1 MTAGT
6 AISAIGFAYP
16 TLAPYLR
23 TDLGLSLT
31 AVGLLNTFI
40 YLGTML
46 GALPSGWL
54 TDRFGSRR
62 VLILAALAAAGLTVV
77 IPLVA
82 RAEFWFLLLLVGVG
96 LVVATSTPAGSQA
109 VAQAF
114 PPEQRGTVIGLR
126 QMAVPLGGAVASA
139 LLPPVAQHFGWRW
152 ASLEIGLFALFAA
165 GVTSRLYREQGS
177 SGPIPPRPSPPLS
190 RILGQRDILLAAIAG
205 VTLPTGQF
213 IMITYLILFLKERFG
228 LPELTGAA
236 LLTAANLAG
245 AFSRVFWS
253 WMSDRLGGR
262 RKPWL
267 MAIVALAALCALG
280 LAWLPV
286 GTPLWFKAGMVILFG
301 ATALGWQGLHF
312 SLLTELSPRGLEGRV
327 VGFGLVFTS
336 IGIALAPPVFGFVVE
351 HSASYATGWL
361 ALAGIYGVGLGL
373 LSRVRE
379 TPCGSGR

>member
-16 TLAPYLR
+16 TLSPYLR

-46 GALPSGWL
+46 GALPAGWL

-62 VLILAALAAAGLTVV
+62 VLILAALTAAGLTLL

-82 RAEFWFLLLLVGVG
+82 RAEFLFLGLLVGVG

-114 PPEQRGTVIGLR
+114 PPTQRGTVIGLR

-139 LLPPVAQHFGWRW
+139 LLPLIAEHFGWRW
-152 ASLEIGLFALFAA
+152 ASLGIGLIALLAA
-165 GVTSRLYREQGS
+165 WVTGWLYQEQGS
-177 SGPIPPRPSPPLS
+177 SGPQPILRSPPLS
-190 RILGQRDILLAAIAG
+190 RILSQRDILLAAIAG
-205 VTLPTGQF
+205 MTLPTGQF

-228 LPELTGAA
+228 LSELIGAA

-262 RKPWL
+262 RKPL
-267 MAIVALAALCALG
+267 LVSIVALAALCALS

-286 GTPLWFKAGMVILFG
+286 GTPLWFKAAIVILFG

-327 VGFGLVFTS
+327 VGFGLIFTS

-351 HSASYATGWL
+351 QSASYTVGWL
-361 ALAGIYGVGLGL
+361 LLAGIYGVGVGL

-379 TPCGSGR
+379 PLQT